1 MKRNPS
7 LILLA
12 SIAVIIGALGWNL
25 TSHANSQSR
34 RKGEGAIM
42 ATESKGLANY
52 DIRLDQAKE
61 SRMALESY
69 RRTLSAQQVG
79 SVEKQRV
86 AMVNAK
92 ASLAARVPALQVS
105 VNNALNTTEIV
116 GVEGSPRFLTA
127 PSSEKHEIIAR
138 NFLTQNAAL
147 YGLSATQAA
156 QLKKIADYANPAG
169 NLSWVGFKQEIN
181 GLSVF
186 QGEIQLT
193 LTGRGEIARTT
204 GLLAPAL
211 DYATLSTR
219 PKLNASETA
228 AFAAQAIGVKANAV
242 TFNVKSNLDKHMT
255 LLARG
260 VFNEDIKTEL
270 VYFPLAPG
278 LATLAYSM
286 TLRQDIAAYYI
297 LVDANT
303 GRLLWRKNITS
314 YQT

>member
-169 NLSWVGFKQEIN
+169 NLSF
-181 GLSVF
+181 
-186 QGEIQLT
+186 
-193 LTGRGEIARTT
+193 
-204 GLLAPAL
+204 
-211 DYATLSTR
+211 
-219 PKLNASETA
+219 NASGTAFFDEETLLSDTDIPILYSGSQVDA
-228 AFAAQAIGVKANAV
+228 TKAFTAETRCQHRGGAEKDSRTQLKTAIRDKPFDAFIISICCA
-242 TFNVKSNLDKHMT
+242 FLIHPNLDISRRRT
-255 LLARG
+255 
-260 VFNEDIKTEL
+260 
-270 VYFPLAPG
+270 YFR
-278 LATLAYSM
+278 
-286 TLRQDIAAYYI
+286 LRQ
-297 LVDANT
+297 LNPRST
-303 GRLLWRKNITS
+303 FSS
-314 YQT
+314 YCRAQQS